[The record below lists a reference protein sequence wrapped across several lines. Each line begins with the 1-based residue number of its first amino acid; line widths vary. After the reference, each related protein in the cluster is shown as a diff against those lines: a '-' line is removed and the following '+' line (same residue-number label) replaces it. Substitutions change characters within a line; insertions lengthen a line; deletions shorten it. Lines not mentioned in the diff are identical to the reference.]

1 MAEAEIEYR
10 SAAVNSDIAVE
21 FVAGIVVESAV
32 LFVSEIPADIAA
44 GTAVGNQLEKGCQMA
59 ANQLAARQNLPALR
73 ENFLALHR

>member
-44 GTAVGNQLEKGCQMA
+44 GTVVGIA
-59 ANQLAARQNLPALR
+59 AGIAADIGLAKDR
-73 ENFLALHR
+73 